1 MCFATAR
8 FSQGDSIMKSLCET
22 LNCFCKSTFVSNYF
36 NQMFSSGKASSGT
49 NVGRVPLRKRLPAV
63 AEKGNAK
70 QEWSAFLGAPSS
82 PFKRLTPPKPPS
94 SLSQGPCPCLLCSL
108 LEGLLLLLRGPS
120 SSSSSYSSFL
130 TASAFSSIQPSL
142 LLLQLSWPRPPS

>member
-8 FSQGDSIMKSLCET
+8 FSQGDSIMKSLRET

-70 QEWSAFLGAPSS
+70 QE
-82 PFKRLTPPKPPS
+82 
-94 SLSQGPCPCLLCSL
+94 
-108 LEGLLLLLRGPS
+108 
-120 SSSSSYSSFL
+120 
-130 TASAFSSIQPSL
+130 
-142 LLLQLSWPRPPS
+142 

>member
-8 FSQGDSIMKSLCET
+8 FSQGDSIVNLLCEIF
-22 LNCFCKSTFVSNYF
+22 NCFCKSTFVSNYF

-70 QEWSAFLGAPSS
+70 QE
-82 PFKRLTPPKPPS
+82 
-94 SLSQGPCPCLLCSL
+94 
-108 LEGLLLLLRGPS
+108 
-120 SSSSSYSSFL
+120 
-130 TASAFSSIQPSL
+130 
-142 LLLQLSWPRPPS
+142 